1 MTNAQISRQLEYIA
15 SLLEYLEGPSFP
27 VRRFSEMARAV
38 GQFDFPVSLFSKPHE
53 IHKMRVLFFP
63 KARDEQLDVLRELIL
78 DPGEPADQ
86 AYREK
91 TGLDVHAKSALIAAL

>member
-1 MTNAQISRQLEYIA
+1 
-15 SLLEYLEGPSFP
+15 
-27 VRRFSEMARAV
+27 MAAAV
-38 GQFDFPVSLFSKPHE
+38 ARFDFPVSLFSQPRE

-63 KARDEQLDVLRELIL
+63 KAHDEQLDVLRDLIL

-91 TGLDVHAKSALIAAL
+91 TGLDVHAK